1 VFSIYS
7 EDGTFLVVDLETSK
21 GVGVVIVPDFWFS
34 SNSCRYPPLS
44 RKGTRAITS
53 REKPGDDWLN
63 YPAVCRGAF
72 GVCIALRI
80 Y

>member
-1 VFSIYS
+1 
-7 EDGTFLVVDLETSK
+7 LVVDLETST

-53 REKPGDDWLN
+53 REKQEDDWLN
-63 YPAVCRGAF
+63 YPAICRGTF
-72 GVCIALRI
+72 GLCIALQI